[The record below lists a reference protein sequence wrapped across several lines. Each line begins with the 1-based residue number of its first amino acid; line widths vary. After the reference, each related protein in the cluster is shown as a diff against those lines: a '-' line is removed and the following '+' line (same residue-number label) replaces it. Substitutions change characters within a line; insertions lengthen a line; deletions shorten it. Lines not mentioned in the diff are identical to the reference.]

1 MVSGIGPQLYNMS
14 SYIQSNATL
23 NRALMEVFGIEVPFT
38 IMGNNKDEKIERAIR
53 ANLFVLASFIA
64 PVVSMPL
71 INKIFLKRAK
81 LVDPNEKDKHFF
93 QISKEY
99 LTKENPDYL
108 AEGFKNTAKDFAEEF
123 KRTKKPIHKEIAD
136 YLEKIIKSN
145 RFTDL
150 DALRKSLAKAHKNIF
165 LTDFLIASLCAISIP
180 WFSNFITE
188 KRTKRVGYVGEFKI
202 ADKGYTDKMAEKHEN
217 LKKTKIGISFALPII
232 VGLGLSKKLHDAM
245 IHPEKELGKL
255 GKYLKKNVNAFD
267 YKNAIYMSRMGY
279 LAVMVA
285 GDLPAYMLACR
296 DKHELK
302 MRTTAWSFMLAMLFG
317 GDYAL
322 NNIVGRF
329 CDWKKGTK
337 LMDDKDFTEAGF
349 FKRFRMDVNSLENLN
364 KMSTEL
370 ISETALSRTKKYAHR
385 MYWGNLALTA
395 ALLGFGLSAITNAH
409 MRKDVKKDLEKLNE
423 QQNNGKPQFNFAKTL
438 AEWQNGIKSKTK

>member
-1 MVSGIGPQLYNMS
+1 MVSSIGPQLYNMS

-38 IMGNNKDEKIERAIR
+38 IMGNNKDERIERAIR

-71 INKIFLKRAK
+71 INKIFLKK
-81 LVDPNEKDKHFF
+81 EGLDLKKDKHLL
-93 QISKEY
+93 QVSKEY
-99 LTKENPDYL
+99 L
-108 AEGFKNTAKDFAEEF
+108 AEEGKLKDGFENTAKDFVEQF

-136 YLEKIIKSN
+136 YLEDAKKLFPDMKGLRN
-145 RFTDL
+145 R
-150 DALRKSLAKAHKNIF
+150 LAKTHKNIF

-180 WFSNFITE
+180 WVSNFITE
-188 KRTKRVGYVGEFKI
+188 KRTNRVGYVGEFKI
-202 ADKGYTDKMAEKHEN
+202 AGKDYTDKMAEKHESG
-217 LKKTKIGISFALPII
+217 KKTKIAISFALPIL
-232 VGLGLSKKLHDAM
+232 VGLGLSNKLHNAM
-245 IHPEKELGKL
+245 MHSEDKLGKF
-255 GKYLKKNVNAFD
+255 GKYLKKNINAFD

-279 LAVMVA
+279 MAVMVA

-302 MRTTAWSFMLAMLFG
+302 MRTTAWTFMLAMLFG

-337 LMDDKDFTEAGF
+337 LMDDKGF
-349 FKRFRMDVNSLENLN
+349 ENASFIKRFRMDVNGLDKLN

-370 ISETALSRTKKYAHR
+370 IGEAMLEKTKKYAHR

-409 MRKDVKKDLEKLNE
+409 MRKDVKNDLEKLN
-423 QQNNGKPQFNFAKTL
+423 QQKDLNKSQFKFNKSFT
-438 AEWQNGIKSKTK
+438 EWKNSIRNKA